1 MIKKQFMILLKK
13 LLKSLETMQEKRWLI
28 MTVTTTAIF
37 STKFNPRGPNVTKT
51 IKGNFHLLQNNN
63 F

>member
-1 MIKKQFMILLKK
+1 MILLKK
-13 LLKSLETMQEKRWLI
+13 LVKSLETMQEERWLI